1 MLPAGGER
9 GGETRA
15 HAGPHAALVLRC
27 GSQCSRG
34 AALHAHCGPG
44 APTASERLGGFQMP
58 HRQSL
63 RVTESH
69 PHRDPELQ
77 LSAPV

>member
-15 HAGPHAALVLRC
+15 HAGLHAALVLRC

-34 AALHAHCGPG
+34 AGLHAHCGPG
-44 APTASERLGGFQMP
+44 APTASERLGGF
-58 HRQSL
+58 
-63 RVTESH
+63 
-69 PHRDPELQ
+69 
-77 LSAPV
+77 